1 MFRDVPECSGMFH
14 VPGFIDGLGL
24 SYWLLIA
31 SKIKGKKQQPNREG
45 NLAFA
50 GKTALERLLTRTKR
64 DKRTASKL
72 HVR

>member
-1 MFRDVPECSGMFH
+1 MTRVN

-50 GKTALERLLTRTKR
+50 GKTVLGRLLTRTTR
-64 DKRTASKL
+64 DKRSASKGAL
-72 HVR
+72 QLRS